1 MERSEKE
8 LKKREQILN
17 GNILKAILMIAL
29 PILFY
34 NLCNYLYGIYDMM
47 VVKKAG
53 IGDAADIVVLDQIKN
68 MISTVGGALA
78 TALTIC
84 GNTNAVG
91 IASSKTLP
99 P

>member
-34 NLCNYLYGIYDMM
+34 NLCNY
-47 VVKKAG
+47 
-53 IGDAADIVVLDQIKN
+53 
-68 MISTVGGALA
+68 
-78 TALTIC
+78 
-84 GNTNAVG
+84 
-91 IASSKTLP
+91 
-99 P
+99 